1 MQKSNAQRTS
11 WPTYVAISKGEAELR
26 ELEKQRLA
34 LRLGNVVLSSGHMT
48 ATLRL
53 DRPTQAK
60 QVIDQLLRE
69 ANLQAYQRVL
79 PGETPN
85 RQILLVP
92 RNDIQRLES
101 TIKSRGP
108 GL

>member
-1 MQKSNAQRTS
+1 MRSR
-11 WPTYVAISKGEAELR
+11 SKGEAELR
-26 ELEKQRLA
+26 TGKQRLA
-34 LRLGNVVLSSGHMT
+34 LRLGNVVLSSGQPLAT

-79 PGETPN
+79 LGKLPIA
-85 RQILLVP
+85 RFWLVP
-92 RNDIQRLES
+92 CNDIQRLES
-101 TIKSRGP
+101 TIKKP
-108 GL
+108 GTWL